1 MEKINQRYR
10 RNITEVYKIILMLS
24 EEDRNKIPPKIINF
38 FKENSLEY
46 LLDEI
51 EMTPEKIKNDLSL
64 TTRKFLKMIAIY
76 LK

>member
-1 MEKINQRYR
+1 MKKVNQRYR

-24 EEDRNKIPPKIINF
+24 EEDRNKIPPKIVEF
-38 FKENSLEY
+38 FKENSLNY
-46 LLDEI
+46 LLEEI
-51 EMTPEKIKNDLSL
+51 EMTPDIIKNGLSI